1 MKDINKTK
9 NVNIATAAGE
19 LISSFTGKENRP
31 RQLSAADF
39 IALLEP
45 IEDSLYY
52 FVLKSVN
59 FSQDA
64 NDVYQDAIRRGMK
77 RLKTYNTELSFRIWI
92 FSIANNQIRTHYRKK
107 SIQRE
112 ISKIAASS
120 PMALSP
126 GFSKVRA
133 GINI

>member
-1 MKDINKTK
+1 
-9 NVNIATAAGE
+9 
-19 LISSFTGKENRP
+19 
-31 RQLSAADF
+31 
-39 IALLEP
+39 
-45 IEDSLYY
+45 
-52 FVLKSVN
+52 N

-77 RLKTYNTELSFRIWI
+77 RLKTYNTELSFGIWI
-92 FSIANNQIRTHYRKK
+92 FSIANNQIRNHYRKK